1 MGYLKTYKLFNLLYI
16 SEIPVNLKEDLIRC
30 NMNNKISNIVC
41 LGLGKV
47 GTLVGTLLSEQFE
60 VTGMDQQAP
69 HYRHK
74 LPFRVLTGDVGDLT
88 LMDETIRKYDAIVS
102 ALPYYLNNSIAKLA
116 HKYGK
121 HYFDL
126 TEDVNATNQIK
137 ELSETAT
144 AVMAPQCGL
153 APGFIGIIAADL
165 ANGFDRLRSMEMR
178 VGALPK
184 YPNGA
189 LGYSLTW
196 SANGLVNEYINDA
209 EVIHHG
215 KRKTVT
221 SLQGKELINLEG
233 APYEAFYTSGG
244 LGTMCETY
252 EGKVDKLDYKTIR
265 YPGHCD
271 LMNFLIY
278 ELHLNENR
286 KQLEDILQNA
296 KPIVPEDVVITYVAV
311 EGWNNGELHRKEFS
325 QSYSPIVIN
334 GMTWRAISWTT
345 AASTVAVIEMV
356 SYGWLPSKGFIKQEE
371 IPLLDFLKTRCGSFF
386 K

>member
-1 MGYLKTYKLFNLLYI
+1 MMENRI
-16 SEIPVNLKEDLIRC
+16 
-30 NMNNKISNIVC
+30 NNVLC

-47 GTLVGTLLSEQFE
+47 GTLVATLLSEQFD
-60 VTGMDQQAP
+60 VTGMDKQAP
-69 HYRHK
+69 PYTLT
-74 LPFRVLTGDVGDLT
+74 LPFKVVTADVSDLI
-88 LMDETIRKYDAIVS
+88 LLEETVRKFDAIVS
-102 ALPYYLNNSIAKLA
+102 ALPYYLNNSIARLA

-126 TEDVNATNQIK
+126 TEDVTSTK
-137 ELSETAT
+137 EIRTLSETAT

-165 ANGFDRLRSMEMR
+165 AREFDRLRSIEMR

-196 SANGLVNEYINDA
+196 SATGLVNEYVNDA
-209 EVIHHG
+209 EVIHDG

-221 SLQGKELINLEG
+221 SLQGKERINLEG

-252 EGKVDKLDYKTIR
+252 EGKVKKLDYKTIR

-271 LMNFLIY
+271 LMNFLIH
-278 ELHLNENR
+278 ELHLNADR
-286 KQLEDILQNA
+286 KQLEDILKNA
-296 KPIVPEDVVITYVAV
+296 KPVVQDDVVIAYAVV
-311 EGWNNGELHRKEFS
+311 EGWKNGELRRSEFS
-325 QSYSPIVIN
+325 KSYSPIVIN
-334 GMTWRAISWTT
+334 VHTWRAISWTT
-345 AASTVAVIEMV
+345 AASIVAVIEMV
-356 SYGWLPSKGFIKQEE
+356 SYGWLPEKGFIKQEE
-371 IPLLDFLKTRCGSFF
+371 IPLLDFLKTKCGSFF